1 MLSYLL
7 ALALIFQPAM
17 MALQPEECNIR
28 LEFSYS
34 FRNTVEVRVVTA
46 EDLNFMGQNVT
57 ISYTSEPKREG
68 GLLNWSIKGDGSF
81 EITYDIRS
89 ERYELEDF
97 WGNLSD
103 LPRGMERWLGK
114 STINVSGRTIDFI
127 DPENELIRAKARE
140 VAGDEQSIYQ
150 ISRRLYN
157 WIVDNVRYNSR
168 ASTYPQSAV
177 ETLQRR
183 SGDCDE
189 QTALFLSMARS
200 LGVPCFYMDGYVIDR
215 VGRYEAGHAWAGVI
229 KYSGG
234 KREIFPVDTV
244 YKELG
249 VKRANKV
256 FVDYDIGT
264 EDYMSA
270 IYNDVRYWYDRGKE
284 PRISYEVRC
293 TEYKNSGNPIYAIA
307 EKILSA

>member
-7 ALALIFQPAM
+7 ALILIFQSVGAL
-17 MALQPEECNIR
+17 LQPDECDIT
-28 LEFSYS
+28 LEFSYH
-34 FRNTVEVRVVTA
+34 FRNTTEVRVVTA
-46 EDLNFMGQNVT
+46 ENLNFMGQSVS
-57 ISYTSEPKREG
+57 IGYTSEPKRED
-68 GLLNWSIKGDGSF
+68 GLLNWSVKGDGSF
-81 EITYDIRS
+81 EIVYDIRS

-103 LPRGMERWLGK
+103 LPAGMERWLGK
-114 STINVSGRTIDFI
+114 NTVNVSGRTIDFI
-127 DPENELIRAKARE
+127 DPENELIRAKATE
-140 VAGDEQSIYQ
+140 IAGDEQSIYQ
-150 ISRRLYN
+150 ISRKLYD
-157 WIVDNVRYNSR
+157 WIVDNVRYNVR
-168 ASTYPQSAV
+168 AGTYPQSVV

-189 QTALFLSMARS
+189 QTALFISMARS

-229 KYSGG
+229 KYSDGEQ
-234 KREIFPVDTV
+234 EIFPVDTV

-256 FVDYDIGT
+256 FVDYDGGS
-264 EDYMSA
+264 EDYMST

-284 PRISYEVRC
+284 PRIDYEVRC
-293 TEYKNSGNPIYAIA
+293 TRYTDSSPLYAIA
-307 EKILSA
+307 ERILSA